1 MKGSL
6 IKRALK
12 TSPKS
17 VKRMVRRVLIPP
29 LRAYFRFTPSCF
41 GKTALWNNF
50 VAHLWWLESPVT
62 AKTVFG
68 NTVYVD
74 AGDISGRYIY
84 YFGVWEP
91 NLTEWIRQPLRTG
104 DTFIEVCANIGY
116 YPLFASALVATSGKA
131 VANQALPQICAI
143 LDHNL
148 QVNAECNSRP
158 VHVASCD

>member
-41 GKTALWNNF
+41 GKTALWNNC

-74 AGDISGRYIY
+74 ADDISCRYHY
-84 YFGVWEP
+84 YFAMCEP
-91 NLTEWIRQPLRTG
+91 ITTESIRQR
-104 DTFIEVCANIGY
+104 
-116 YPLFASALVATSGKA
+116 
-131 VANQALPQICAI
+131 
-143 LDHNL
+143 H
-148 QVNAECNSRP
+148 
-158 VHVASCD
+158 